1 MVEVTL
7 HLIGQ
12 CERIAFARTQQTNC
26 HNTRGQRKTQNQNQK
41 TVICKPY
48 ADITDTT
55 DS

>member
-1 MVEVTL
+1 MVEVIL
-7 HLIGQ
+7 HLIGP
-12 CERIAFARTQQTNC
+12 CERNAFARTQQTNYP
-26 HNTRGQRKTQNQNQK
+26 NTRGQRKTQNQNQK